1 MADSIYTIPL
11 NEIFETE
18 CGCPV
23 CAMRNT
29 LEQRCIEYI
38 MGAAMM
44 EPDVRIE
51 TNRLGFCKEHLGMM
65 LAQRNRLSLAL
76 TLQTH
81 LDEIRKNILNG
92 KREMFQKAG
101 KSNKISKINSTC
113 YVCDKI
119 DWALEGLLDTMFRL
133 YDRDEAFRELYAG
146 QQALCLPHYELVCS
160 LAQDKLQKKTLNQF
174 LEASTKLATGYLNT
188 LYEDVSHFCK
198 MFDYRNS
205 GADADWKNSKD
216 SVERAAWFLTS
227 YEVK

>member
-1 MADSIYTIPL
+1 MADSIYTIPI

-92 KREMFQKAG
+92 
-101 KSNKISKINSTC
+101 C
-113 YVCDKI
+113 
-119 DWALEGLLDTMFRL
+119 LL
-133 YDRDEAFRELYAG
+133 Y
-146 QQALCLPHYELVCS
+146 
-160 LAQDKLQKKTLNQF
+160 
-174 LEASTKLATGYLNT
+174 
-188 LYEDVSHFCK
+188 
-198 MFDYRNS
+198 
-205 GADADWKNSKD
+205 
-216 SVERAAWFLTS
+216 TS
-227 YEVK
+227 RCV